1 MFKTFAGKRFTWGRF
16 SMKVYLALLVASM
29 VVFLYISFV
38 AFESRGVVYTDQ
50 NRLWIWLRLFA
61 ASLLLFSSL
70 FGLSGEYL
78 SRSFSGKE
86 REKMLLA
93 PKSASLGG
101 VVGLVLL
108 SYIGSTLRTVYPEA
122 GWSAVLSVGALA
134 SLLLFP
140 SLNLFII
147 VLQLHAQDK
156 REQRKLK
163 SKITRIRHKQKL
175 S

>member
-70 FGLSGEYL
+70 FGLSCEYL

-147 VLQLHAQDK
+147 VLQLRAQDK

>member
-1 MFKTFAGKRFTWGRF
+1 MFKNLAGKRRAWSRF
-16 SMKVYLALLVASM
+16 SVAVYFALLVVSI
-29 VVFLYISFV
+29 VVFLYIAFV
-38 AFESRGVVYTDQ
+38 GFESRGVVYTDQ
-50 NRLWIWLRLFA
+50 NRLWVWLKLFA
-61 ASLLLFSSL
+61 AFLLLFSSL
-70 FGLSGEYL
+70 FGLGGEYL

-101 VVGLVLL
+101 IVGLVLL
-108 SYIGSTLRTVYPEA
+108 SYIGSTLRIVYPEA
-122 GWSAVLSVGALA
+122 GWSTVLGVGALA

-140 SLNLFII
+140 PLNLFII
-147 VLQLHAQDK
+147 VFRLRVWDE
-156 REQRKLK
+156 REQRKLR

>member
-1 MFKTFAGKRFTWGRF
+1 
-16 SMKVYLALLVASM
+16 
-29 VVFLYISFV
+29 
-38 AFESRGVVYTDQ
+38 
-50 NRLWIWLRLFA
+50 
-61 ASLLLFSSL
+61 
-70 FGLSGEYL
+70 
-78 SRSFSGKE
+78 
-86 REKMLLA
+86 MLLA

-147 VLQLHAQDK
+147 VLQLRAQDK

>member
-1 MFKTFAGKRFTWGRF
+1 MFKIFASKRFTWDRF
-16 SMKVYLALLVASM
+16 SMMVYLASLAASV
-29 VVFLYISFV
+29 VVFLFIAFV
-38 AFESRGVVYTDQ
+38 TFESRGVVYTDQ
-50 NRLWIWLRLFA
+50 NRLWVWLELFA

-70 FGLSGEYL
+70 FGLAGEYL

-86 REKMLLA
+86 GEKMLLA

-108 SYIGSTLRTVYPEA
+108 SNIGSMLRTVYPEL
-122 GWSAVLSVGALA
+122 GWSTVLGVGTLT
-134 SLLLFP
+134 SLLLLP

-147 VLQLHAQDK
+147 VFRLRVWDEH
-156 REQRKLK
+156 EQQKMK